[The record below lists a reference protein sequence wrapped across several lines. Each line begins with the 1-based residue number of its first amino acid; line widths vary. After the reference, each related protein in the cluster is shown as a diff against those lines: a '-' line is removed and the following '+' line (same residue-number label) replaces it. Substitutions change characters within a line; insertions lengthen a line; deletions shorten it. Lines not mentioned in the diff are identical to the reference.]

1 MSAQV
6 SQRILFD
13 EPGPRGR
20 RRIAVVTVIVALLL
34 LALIAVAILQ
44 LGAHDQ
50 LGADKWLFF
59 LQPGFGN
66 YLAYG
71 VAGTF
76 RATLVAAVFSFPLG
90 LLLALGRLAHQ
101 PLVHAISS
109 GWIEFFRSIPML
121 LVVYAFLL
129 ALPSYGLNVD
139 IYWKLVIPMILVNS
153 ATTAEVFR
161 AGILAVQ
168 QGQTEAAVS
177 LGMSTRMTMALVVLP
192 QALRLVLP
200 NLLTQLVSLLK
211 DSTLGYVVSYP
222 ELMERGRILT
232 SYTHYLLQT
241 YTIVAV
247 IYVIL
252 NFALTRLATHL
263 QSRGNRKS
271 ADRRG
276 RGHNSLATATMA

>member
-1 MSAQV
+1 MSTQP

-20 RRIAVVTVIVALLL
+20 RTIALATVAVALLIIAL
-34 LALIAVAILQ
+34 VIVVLAQ
-44 LGAHDQ
+44 LDAHDQ
-50 LGADKWLFF
+50 LEPQKWFF
-59 LQPGFGN
+59 FTQPGFAT
-66 YLAYG
+66 YMAYG
-71 VAGTF
+71 IVGTF
-76 RATLVAAVFSFPLG
+76 RATLVAAVFAFPFG
-90 LLLALGRLAHQ
+90 LLLALGRLTRQ
-101 PLVHAISS
+101 PLVHAVCV
-109 GWIEFFRSIPML
+109 GWVEFFRSIPML

-129 ALPSYGLNVD
+129 ALPSYGLNLD

-161 AGILAVQ
+161 AGILAVEK
-168 QGQTEAAVS
+168 GQSEAAQS
-177 LGMSTRMTMALVVLP
+177 LGMSARMTMALVVLP

-247 IYVIL
+247 IYVLL
-252 NFALTRLATHL
+252 NFGLTRLAGYL

-271 ADRRG
+271 AGHRG
-276 RGHNSLATATMA
+276 SRTELAATTMA